1 MMKNVKKSGNWLI
14 FKVFMLIWVML
25 LSSFAIG
32 KASNNTW
39 NIIEH
44 GGYNNGKELNTTI
57 IQKLIDTCSITGG
70 GTVYFPPGDY
80 LTGAIIIKSNVTIYL
95 ETGSTILGSKNIDDY
110 LSIQP
115 EFKALRTNQP
125 TKQLIYAE
133 KEKNI
138 AIKGS
143 GTIDGQG
150 GSFEKK
156 SWNDEGITRP
166 HMLQFI
172 ECTNIVIEGIT
183 MKNSG
188 AWMQHYLACDYLTIR
203 GIKVFNHCN
212 YNNDMLDI
220 DGCRYVTVADCIGD
234 TDDDALT
241 FKSTSPRTCENITVT
256 NCVLSSHCNAIK
268 MGTESTGGFKNIT
281 ISNCVVVPSSVES
294 LFFGKRNGLAGIALE
309 IVDGGEM
316 DGIIVSNIRIKG
328 TIAPVF
334 LRLGNRARP
343 HTSGIPRP
351 GIGSMQNIQISN
363 ILATNAGTNGCA
375 ISGIPGH
382 QIENVTLSNISI
394 QVKGEGKAD
403 HQVGSVPENEAE
415 YPESNM
421 FGTLPAYG
429 FYTRHVNNI
438 HFDNIQLSFNNTEE
452 RPAMVFE
459 EVNDLVL
466 RGVYVESED
475 NVDHSVLMKK
485 VSDYTK
491 SDGNIKIGVISNE

>member
-1 MMKNVKKSGNWLI
+1 MEKLKESKKRVMRKI
-14 FKVFMLIWVML
+14 FILAGVMF
-25 LSSFAIG
+25 LSVYAIG
-32 KASNNTW
+32 QAGNNTW
-39 NIIEH
+39 NVIEY
-44 GGYNNGKELNTTI
+44 GGHNNGKELNTKI
-57 IQKLIDTCSITGG
+57 IQKLIDTCSASGG

-80 LTGAIIIKSNVTIYL
+80 LTGAFIIKSNVTMYL
-95 ETGSTILGSKNIDDY
+95 ETDATILGSKNIDDY

-138 AIKGS
+138 AIKGT

-150 GSFEKK
+150 GSFKK
-156 SWNDEGITRP
+156 MSWNDEGITRP
-166 HMLQFI
+166 HLLQFI

-183 MKNSG
+183 LQNSG

-212 YNNDMLDI
+212 YNNDMLDL
-220 DGCRYVTVADCIGD
+220 DGCHYVTVADCIGD

-241 FKSTSPRTCENITVT
+241 FKSTSPRTSENITVT

-281 ISNCVVVPSSVES
+281 ISNCVVVPSVDDSV
-294 LFFGKRNGLAGIALE
+294 FFGKRNGLAGIALE

-316 DGIIVSNIRIKG
+316 DGIMVSNIRIKG
-328 TIAPVF
+328 TIAPIF

-343 HTSGIPRP
+343 HTSGIPKP
-351 GIGSMQNIQISN
+351 GIGSMKNIQISN

-375 ISGIPGH
+375 IAGIPGH
-382 QIENVTLSNISI
+382 NIENVSLSNISI
-394 QVKGEGKAD
+394 QVNGEGKAD
-403 HQVGSVPENEAE
+403 HKVGSVPEEEAE

-438 HFDNIQLSFNNTEE
+438 RFDNIQLSYNNTDK

-459 EVNDLVL
+459 DVSDLVL
-466 RGVYVESED
+466 RGVYAESPEH
-475 NVDHSVLMKK
+475 VSHSVLLNK
-485 VSDYTK
+485 VTGYSN
-491 SDGNIKIGVISNE
+491 SGGNTTIKVLSGE